1 MLRIEETRIFV
12 HALLVDVG
20 QRIGIAVVLAKSDIF
35 SDFRSVRFDCFL
47 ERFDPQIEI

>member
-1 MLRIEETRIFV
+1 MKLCHIVWKPIND
-12 HALLVDVG
+12 L
-20 QRIGIAVVLAKSDIF
+20 VLAKSDIF